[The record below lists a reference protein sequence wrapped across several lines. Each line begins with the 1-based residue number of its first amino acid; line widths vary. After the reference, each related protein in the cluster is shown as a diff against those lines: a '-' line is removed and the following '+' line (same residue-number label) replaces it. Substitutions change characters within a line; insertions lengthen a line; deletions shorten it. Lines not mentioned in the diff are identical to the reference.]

1 MKTTMIALAL
11 FLGFAVGGAA
21 LLPSGQAHA
30 VTWCDSNSGCGG
42 GGAG

>member
-11 FLGFAVGGAA
+11 FFSIAVGGAM
-21 LLPSGQAHA
+21 LIPSGQAHA
-30 VTWCDSNSGCGG
+30 AGTSWTNANNG